1 MRSRRRYDLRG
12 IIEEDRIMTA
22 VGLIFTNIHD
32 NSIPELTRMRTTAS
46 IPFGGRYRLIDFM
59 LSNMVNSGI
68 IKVGVLTH
76 NNYQS
81 LLDHLETG
89 KDWDLARR
97 SGGIKILPPYIASFE
112 NTTSGRYR
120 SSRLEALKGA
130 VNFISRCNE
139 EYVVMSDCD
148 IICNIDLQKVIEAHA
163 NSGAD
168 ITFVTKKS
176 DLTGYTSHEKLL
188 IAETDETGRIVD
200 FTERKTFDGVCNV
213 YANIM
218 VMKREYLLGIVQ
230 DAIAHGDTSFLYDV
244 INRKTRSS
252 DFRIYDYEGWYDRI
266 GSMEEYFSCS
276 MKLLGAEAR
285 EGLFGVKNHP
295 ILTKVRNSA
304 PTRYCEGASVKNSVV
319 ADGCIIEGTVEN
331 SIIFRGVKV
340 CRGAVV
346 KNSILF
352 QDTYVCEGAS
362 LNCVITDKNVTIKDG
377 RTLSGHESMPFY
389 IGKKVTV

>member
-1 MRSRRRYDLRG
+1 
-12 IIEEDRIMTA
+12 MTA

-32 NSIPELTRMRTTAS
+32 NSIPELTRIRTTAS
-46 IPFGGRYRLIDFM
+46 IPFGGRYRLIDFS

-97 SGGIKILPPYIASFE
+97 SGGIKILPPYIESFT
-112 NTTSGRYR
+112 NTVSNRFNDY
-120 SSRLEALKGA
+120 SRLQALMGA

-148 IICNIDLQKVIEAHA
+148 IICNIDLQKVIEDHA
-163 NSGAD
+163 KTGAD
-168 ITFVTKKS
+168 ITFVTKKC
-176 DLTGYTSHEKLL
+176 DLTGYTSPEKLVV
-188 IAETDETGRIVD
+188 ADADEDGRVVE
-200 FTERKTFDGVCNV
+200 FTERTTFDGLCRV
-213 YANIM
+213 YANMM
-218 VMKREYLLGIVQ
+218 VMKRAYLLNIVEE
-230 DAIAHGDTSFLYDV
+230 AIAHGYTSFLHDIMYRKEKSANFRVYD
-244 INRKTRSS
+244 
-252 DFRIYDYEGWYDRI
+252 FEGWYDHI

-276 MKLLGAEAR
+276 MKLLTSEAR
-285 EGLFGVKNHP
+285 EGLFNVKNHP

-340 CRGAVV
+340 CKGAVV

-362 LNCVITDKNVTIKDG
+362 LNCVVADKNVTIKDG

-389 IGKKVTV
+389 IGKNVTV

>member
-1 MRSRRRYDLRG
+1 
-12 IIEEDRIMTA
+12 MTA

-32 NSIPELTRMRTTAS
+32 NSIPELTRIRTTAS

-59 LSNMVNSGI
+59 LSNMVNSDI
-68 IKVGVLTH
+68 IKVGILTH

-97 SGGIKILPPYIASFE
+97 SGGIKILPPYITSFA
-112 NTTSGRYR
+112 NTVSDRIQ
-120 SSRLEALKGA
+120 SSRLEALVGA

-148 IICNIDLQKVIEAHA
+148 IICNIDLQKVIEAHIK
-163 NSGAD
+163 SGAE

-176 DLTGYTSHEKLL
+176 DLTGYTSPEKLPV
-188 IAETDETGRIVD
+188 IEADENGRITD
-200 FTERKTFDGVCNV
+200 FSERKTFDGVCRV
-213 YANIM
+213 YTNIM
-218 VMKREYLLGIVQ
+218 VMKRTYLLNIVEN
-230 DAIAHGDTSFLYDV
+230 AIAHGHTSFLYDV
-244 INRKTRSS
+244 VIRNVKES
-252 DFRIYDYEGWYDRI
+252 DFRVYDFDGWYDHI
-266 GSMEEYFSCS
+266 GSMEEYFACS
-276 MKLLGAEAR
+276 MKLLGSEAR
-285 EGLFGVKNHP
+285 EGLFGIKNHP

-340 CRGAVV
+340 GRGAVV

-352 QDTYVCEGAS
+352 QDTYVCDGAS
-362 LNCVITDKNVTIKDG
+362 LNCVVADKNVTIKDG
-377 RTLSGHESMPFY
+377 RNLSGHESMPFY
-389 IGKKVTV
+389 IGKNVTV